1 MVINHQNRADSR
13 KVSLIAAL
21 PLRFRSGS
29 HFAKTHASTRWDEMG
44 WSNGSEKNPSLF
56 HIGVPCV
63 IWWYYYGEGIPMWK
77 IKVLTFDSCRS
88 W

>member
-1 MVINHQNRADSR
+1 MVINHQNGADSR

-44 WSNGSEKNPSLF
+44 WSNGSEKKPQSVPYWGSMCHMVVLRERDSLF
-56 HIGVPCV
+56 
-63 IWWYYYGEGIPMWK
+63 WK